1 MLQTYKATL
10 RGDRLEWNDAAPQAL
25 SDDQPIAV
33 HVTILDE
40 SQAAS
45 PRRTSGQQM
54 AMILEQLAQHPT
66 LASINDPI
74 AWQLE
79 QRGERA
85 LPGRED

>member
-1 MLQTYKATL
+1 
-10 RGDRLEWNDAAPQAL
+10 
-25 SDDQPIAV
+25 
-33 HVTILDE
+33 
-40 SQAAS
+40 
-45 PRRTSGQQM
+45 
-54 AMILEQLAQHPT
+54 MILEQLAQYPT